1 MFEKIV
7 EIGVLF
13 DFYGKLLNDKQYSVI
28 EFYYIHDLSL
38 SEIAEHLGISRQG
51 VYDLLKRAEDK
62 LFTYEKKLKLA
73 EKFAQNMN
81 KIRQI
86 LDDTDEAIKSLEEED
101 YIQVR
106 KHIKGIKSI
115 AIEILETGQEVK

>member
-7 EIGVLF
+7 EVGLLF

-51 VYDLLKRAEDK
+51 VYDLLKRAETK
-62 LFTYEKKLKLA
+62 LFTYEKKLGLA
-73 EKFAQNMN
+73 EKFIQSMS
-81 KIRQI
+81 KIKQI
-86 LDDTDEAIKSLEEED
+86 LDNTDEAIKSLEERD

-106 KHIKGIKSI
+106 KHIEEINSV
-115 AIEILETGQEVK
+115 AMNILETGQEVK